1 VLLRVLLSY
10 TYNKRAQKPRE
21 RTGYRADYHHA
32 GRHQGGIFSFRL
44 GSKRIRPWRLLE
56 RTQGESG
63 VVQRGAVVGWEGEK
77 WGAKRVCLEKSLRK
91 RRQKEEGTEAGNDPN
106 GERT

>member
-1 VLLRVLLSY
+1 V
-10 TYNKRAQKPRE
+10 
-21 RTGYRADYHHA
+21 
-32 GRHQGGIFSFRL
+32 IFSFRL

-56 RTQGESG
+56 RTQGESE
-63 VVQRGAVVGWEGEK
+63 VVQRGAVVGWGGEK

-91 RRQKEEGTEAGNDPN
+91 RQQKEEGTEAGNDPN